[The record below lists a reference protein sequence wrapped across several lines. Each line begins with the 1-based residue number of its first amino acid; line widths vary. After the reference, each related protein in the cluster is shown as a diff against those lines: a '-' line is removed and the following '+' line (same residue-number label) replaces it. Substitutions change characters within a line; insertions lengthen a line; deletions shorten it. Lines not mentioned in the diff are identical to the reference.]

1 MPLSLFFFSF
11 RKKTL
16 GQAAVFAMA
25 CLVFCAVSFL
35 SPAVDVDEFSD
46 LGNYFS
52 FWSELNTTSFSD
64 VFIRYEPGFFLLC
77 KLCSMV
83 FSFSAFRWLVQFLVF
98 YSMFLLGSRYTKG
111 VFAAAAVAI
120 ACLLFYIP
128 IASMATL
135 VIRQGIATA
144 VFFCFLARYHG
155 GEVRWFAALPW
166 IACMVL
172 FHYSSAFVFIALML
186 LSFAHGMRA
195 FYVWCVFMVLY
206 SLNASGQIGVFF
218 YDLMGL
224 NVASLNALNNS
235 SGVEYQV
242 GFKVNF
248 LLLNAF
254 YVGLPAVLVL
264 VGVVKVPIRALFS
277 DNLFR
282 LYFVLNALATVFSLM
297 PFYDRFFM
305 WSWAVGPIMLLAVLS
320 GRRERSSALNG
331 VALVSQ

>member
-1 MPLSLFFFSF
+1 
-11 RKKTL
+11 
-16 GQAAVFAMA
+16 
-25 CLVFCAVSFL
+25 
-35 SPAVDVDEFSD
+35 
-46 LGNYFS
+46 
-52 FWSELNTTSFSD
+52 
-64 VFIRYEPGFFLLC
+64 
-77 KLCSMV
+77 
-83 FSFSAFRWLVQFLVF
+83 
-98 YSMFLLGSRYTKG
+98 
-111 VFAAAAVAI
+111 
-120 ACLLFYIP
+120 
-128 IASMATL
+128 
-135 VIRQGIATA
+135 
-144 VFFCFLARYHG
+144 
-155 GEVRWFAALPW
+155 
-166 IACMVL
+166 
-172 FHYSSAFVFIALML
+172 
-186 LSFAHGMRA
+186 
-195 FYVWCVFMVLY
+195 MVLY

-282 LYFVLNALATVFSLM
+282 LYFVLNSLATVFSLM

-305 WSWAVGPIMLLAVLS
+305 WSWAIGPIMLLAVLS